1 MPDLI
6 VVTFE
11 TEAGA
16 DEARAS
22 LSKLPEDQVTLID
35 DAMTI
40 TSGSPETAALHRV
53 RSRTSKLV
61 TWPRSILGSAFTGV
75 FLVTAWVIS
84 ETGTIGGSLIRG
96 RKQLDHGT
104 VKKLDN
110 KLSDAGSA
118 LILVMREST
127 PDEMMSALAEYDSEI
142 LRTELSRDNVKRL
155 QKALQSR

>member
-11 TEAGA
+11 TESGA

-22 LSKLPEDQVTLID
+22 LSKLPEEQVMLID

-40 TSGSPETAALHRV
+40 TSGSPETAALHKV

-84 ETGTIGGSLIRG
+84 EAGTIGGSLIRG

-110 KLSDAGSA
+110 KLRDAGSA
-118 LILVMREST
+118 LILVMRDST
-127 PDEMMSALAEYDSEI
+127 PDEVMTTLTEYDHDI
-142 LRTELSRDNVKRL
+142 LHAELSKENVKRL
-155 QKALQSR
+155 QKALQSK